1 MWLGFMLWFVTRG
14 IIAFIVILIA
24 GIYATLT
31 NNVPLV
37 LNDILLWCLR
47 VYGLPDSNQGK
58 LPEGTRI
65 AVFDHPTF
73 FDHSVLMQYFGRPLR
88 FLTKMSHLSTWPLNA
103 LARSFKCVPASYN
116 SLKEEI
122 SFDPIF
128 VAPDP
133 KFSRKPFKTGAFRAS
148 NVVTP
153 IVIHYEPTLT
163 HTDTLSY
170 TVALYLSKF
179 GCPTFYTSR
188 VMSPIERDKDETVE
202 DYASR
207 VQIAMDFE
215 REIVRAGLVV
225 SKKKDRYWT
234 SEYSGSF
241 VLTLSSFICFFI
253 PAIFGFSGLWSRV
266 GMVLQGIASILYH
279 STGNHCA
286 FWWDTWLR
294 NLLGPSF
301 ILLDICIH
309 GNWWPLAFGIFAV
322 LHYTSGVFTV
332 FEHAL
337 LVHFPVMIGFFLLNG
352 L

>member
-1 MWLGFMLWFVTRG
+1 MWLGFTLWLVTRG

-31 NNVPLV
+31 NHVPLV

-88 FLTKMSHLSTWPLNA
+88 FLIKISHYSIWPLNV

-116 SLKEEI
+116 SFKKEI
-122 SFDPIF
+122 SFEPIF

-133 KFSRKPFKTGAFRAS
+133 NFSRKPFKTGAFRAS

-153 IVIHYEPTLT
+153 VVLHYEPRLVD
-163 HTDTLSY
+163 TDHLSHMKM
-170 TVALYLSKF
+170 ALYLSKF

-188 VMSPIERDKDETVE
+188 VMSPIEREKDETVE

-215 REIVRAGLVV
+215 REIARADFAA
-225 SKKKDRYWT
+225 SKKKR
-234 SEYSGSF
+234 S
-241 VLTLSSFICFFI
+241 
-253 PAIFGFSGLWSRV
+253 
-266 GMVLQGIASILYH
+266 
-279 STGNHCA
+279 
-286 FWWDTWLR
+286 
-294 NLLGPSF
+294 
-301 ILLDICIH
+301 LLD
-309 GNWWPLAFGIFAV
+309 F
-322 LHYTSGVFTV
+322 
-332 FEHAL
+332 
-337 LVHFPVMIGFFLLNG
+337 
-352 L
+352 